1 MAGAN
6 EAVGVRRAP
15 DGLIGDGS
23 LGEVVQT
30 LAGLCIPE
38 FDVAVEGGGQ
48 ELGAVPTEGGM
59 TNGTSVTNISR
70 DEREG
75 KGRTFV
81 CTLSCCRR
89 PTP

>member
-15 DGLIGDGS
+15 DGLVGDGS
-23 LGEVVQT
+23 LGEVVQA

-38 FDVAVEGGGQ
+38 LDVAVEGGGQ

-75 KGRTFV
+75 EGRTFA